1 MVNNTTDE
9 LFADLPDPE
18 REFEYQLDPTKPLV
32 LLLGWVDHEGILSS
46 LKASGQQYKKKLL
59 DSLPKNWESTVDL
72 FAQFKV
78 TAVVGKISAHALDLV
93 TDQRYLDVSKRLFA
107 AIGSIPNQIFMFEDI
122 LEGEQKDTFR
132 EEYNPYP
139 SKEVIETAIL
149 FLRDQGVHIIPYTT
163 RAEVTVLA
171 EAFLNDIDKN
181 LIFRMYVPTGR
192 LWAAEADR
200 FLQLFQDYV
209 TRVERLE
216 VRLDQKRTEHGVV
229 YEFRGHPPVGQS
241 SLEADFQEFSRI
253 MALFEVD
260 PDAAAKLLAE
270 KGPNTPE
277 IARLISKYSKE
288 AKRLQLDIRHEA
300 EAKSVSIRHRLE
312 SELLDLDPTP
322 QEWEQIQV
330 LVSSALPPHGSL
342 SYDVLAAGSA
352 ATRLTTGPVHFTYN
366 VRPQFIGTVNG
377 VIAEEI
383 NGNQHFEPEHHQLMA
398 LIARHGADKSKELET
413 AVYEI
418 ADKGVEKVGR
428 LRAKQKLK
436 GFLVEFGRK
445 TGDVAFGVL
454 QTYIEKQLGL

>member
-1 MVNNTTDE
+1 MNNTTND
-9 LFADLPDPE
+9 LFPDMPE
-18 REFEYQLDPTKPLV
+18 PEIEFEYELDPAKPLV
-32 LLLGWVDHEGILSS
+32 LLLGWVDHEGIVSS
-46 LKASGQQYKKKLL
+46 LKASGRQYKKKLL

-72 FAQFKV
+72 FTQFKV
-78 TAVVGKISAHALDLV
+78 TAVVGKIPAHVLRLV
-93 TDQRYLDVSKRLFA
+93 TDERYRDVRERLFS
-107 AIGSIPNQIFMFEDI
+107 AIGAVPNQIFMFEDI
-122 LEGEQKDTFR
+122 LEGEQKDRFR
-132 EEYNPYP
+132 EEYSPYP
-139 SKEVIETAIL
+139 AKEVMEAAIA
-149 FLRDQGVHIIPYTT
+149 FLRDRGVHILPYTT

-171 EAFLNDIDKN
+171 EAFLDDVDKN

-200 FLQLFQDYV
+200 FLQLFQDYL

-216 VRLDQKRTEHGVV
+216 VRLDQNRTEHGVV
-229 YEFRGHPPVGQS
+229 YEFHGHPPAGQS
-241 SLEADFQEFSRI
+241 NLESDFQEFSRI
-253 MALFEVD
+253 MGLFEAE

-270 KGPNTPE
+270 KGPNARE
-277 IARLISKYSKE
+277 IARLLSKYSKE

-300 EAKSVSIRHRLE
+300 ESKSVSIRHRLE

-322 QEWEQIQV
+322 QEWEQIQA
-330 LVSSALPPHGSL
+330 LVNGAIPHRPTVSGDVVAL
-342 SYDVLAAGSA
+342 GSA
-352 ATRLTTGPVHFTYN
+352 TALVATGSVQITYN

-383 NGNQHFEPEHHQLMA
+383 NGNQHFEPEHHQLMQ
-398 LIARHGADKSKELET
+398 LIARHGTDRSKELET

-428 LRAKQKLK
+428 LRAKQKLMA
-436 GFLVEFGRK
+436 FLVEFGKK

>member
-1 MVNNTTDE
+1 MNNTSDD
-9 LFADLPDPE
+9 LFADPLEPE
-18 REFEYQLDPTKPLV
+18 IEFEYQLDPAKPLV

-46 LKASGQQYKKKLL
+46 LKASGRQYKKKLL
-59 DSLPKNWESTVDL
+59 DSLPSNWENIVDL
-72 FAQFKV
+72 FTQFKV
-78 TAVVGKISAHALDLV
+78 TAVVGKIPAHVLSLV
-93 TDQRYLDVSKRLFA
+93 TDERYRDVRERLFS
-107 AIGSIPNQIFMFEDI
+107 AIGAVPNQIFMFEDI
-122 LEGEQKDTFR
+122 FQGEQKDKFR
-132 EEYNPYP
+132 EEYSPYP
-139 SKEVIETAIL
+139 SKEVMEAAIV
-149 FLRDQGVHIIPYTT
+149 FLRDHGVQILPYTT

-171 EAFLNDIDKN
+171 EAFLDDIDKN

-200 FLQLFQDYV
+200 FLQLFQDYL

-229 YEFRGHPPVGQS
+229 YEFHGHPPAGQKN
-241 SLEADFQEFSRI
+241 LEADFQEFSRI
-253 MALFEVD
+253 MALFEAD

-270 KGPNTPE
+270 KGPNVQE

-330 LVSSALPPHGSL
+330 LVNGAIPHRSSVSG
-342 SYDVLAAGSA
+342 DVLALGVAAPLTAGS
-352 ATRLTTGPVHFTYN
+352 VQITYN

-383 NGNQHFEPEHHQLMA
+383 NGNQHFEPEHHHLME
-398 LIARHGADKSKELET
+398 LIARHGAERSKELET

-428 LRAKQKLK
+428 LRAKQKLMA
-436 GFLVEFGRK
+436 FLVEFGKK

>member
-1 MVNNTTDE
+1 MNNATDD
-9 LFADLPDPE
+9 LLPDPQE
-18 REFEYQLDPTKPLV
+18 PEIEFEYQLDPAKPLV

-46 LKASGQQYKKKLL
+46 LKASGRQYKKKLL
-59 DSLPKNWESTVDL
+59 DSLPRNWETTLDL
-72 FAQFKV
+72 FTQFKV
-78 TAVVGKISAHALDLV
+78 TAVVGKIPAHVLHLV
-93 TDQRYLDVSKRLFA
+93 MEDRYREVRAPLFS
-107 AIGSIPNQIFMFEDI
+107 AIGAVPNQIFMFEDI
-122 LEGEQKDTFR
+122 LEGEQKDKFR

-139 SKEVIETAIL
+139 AKEVMEAAIA
-149 FLRDQGVHIIPYTT
+149 FLRGHGVHILPYTT

-171 EAFLNDIDKN
+171 EAFLDDIDKN

-200 FLQLFQDYV
+200 FLQLFQDYL

-229 YEFRGHPPVGQS
+229 YEFHGHPPAGQS
-241 SLEADFQEFSRI
+241 NLEADFQEFSRI
-253 MALFEVD
+253 MSLFEAD
-260 PDAAAKLLAE
+260 PDTAADLLA
-270 KGPNTPE
+270 KNGPNAQE
-277 IARLISKYSKE
+277 IARLISRYSKE

-300 EAKSVSIRHRLE
+300 EVKSVSIRHRLE

-322 QEWEQIQV
+322 QEWEQIQA
-330 LVSSALPPHGSL
+330 LVNGAIPHKVAVSG
-342 SYDVLAAGSA
+342 DVLALGSL
-352 ATRLTTGPVHFTYN
+352 ATQMVTRPVHITYN
-366 VRPQFIGTVNG
+366 LRPQFIGTVNG

-383 NGNQHFEPEHHQLMA
+383 NGNQHFEPEHNQLME
-398 LIARHGADKSKELET
+398 LIARHGGNRSKELET

-428 LRAKQKLK
+428 LRAKQKLMA
-436 GFLVEFGRK
+436 FLVEFGKK

>member
-1 MVNNTTDE
+1 MVNNTTDD
-9 LFADLPDPE
+9 LFADPPE
-18 REFEYQLDPTKPLV
+18 PEFEYQLDPAKPLA
-32 LLLGWVDHEGILSS
+32 LLLGWVGHEGILSS
-46 LKASGQQYKKKLL
+46 LKASGRQYKKKLL

-72 FAQFKV
+72 FTQFKV
-78 TAVVGKISAHALDLV
+78 TAVVGKIPAHVLSLV
-93 TDQRYLDVSKRLFA
+93 TDERYRDVRERLFS
-107 AIGSIPNQIFMFEDI
+107 AIGAVPNQIFMFEDI
-122 LEGEQKDTFR
+122 LEGEQKDKFR
-132 EEYNPYP
+132 EEYSPYP
-139 SKEVIETAIL
+139 AKGVMEAAIV
-149 FLRDQGVHIIPYTT
+149 FLRDHGVQILPYTT

-171 EAFLNDIDKN
+171 EAFLDDIDKN
-181 LIFRMYVPTGR
+181 LIFRMYVPAGR

-200 FLQLFQDYV
+200 FLQLFQDYL
-209 TRVERLE
+209 TRIERLE

-229 YEFRGHPPVGQS
+229 YEFHGHPPAGQNN
-241 SLEADFQEFSRI
+241 LQADFQEFSRI
-253 MALFEVD
+253 MTLFEAD

-270 KGPNTPE
+270 KGPNARE

-330 LVSSALPPHGSL
+330 LVNGAIPHRGSV
-342 SYDVLAAGSA
+342 SGDVLALGSA
-352 ATRLTTGPVHFTYN
+352 AAPLTAGSVQITYN

-383 NGNQHFEPEHHQLMA
+383 NGNQHFEPEHHQLME
-398 LIARHGADKSKELET
+398 LIARHGADRSKELET

-418 ADKGVEKVGR
+418 ADKGVETVGR
-428 LRAKQKLK
+428 LRAKQKLTA
-436 GFLVEFGRK
+436 FLVEFGKK
-445 TGDVAFGVL
+445 TGDLAFGVL

>member
-1 MVNNTTDE
+1 MVNKTTE
-9 LFADLPDPE
+9 QLLADLSE
-18 REFEYQLDPTKPLV
+18 SEGEYEYQLDPAKPLV

-46 LKASGQQYKKKLL
+46 LKASGRQYKKKLL
-59 DSLPKNWESTVDL
+59 DSYPKNWESTSDL
-72 FAQFKV
+72 FTQFKV
-78 TAVVGKISAHALDLV
+78 TAVVGKISARVLSLMMDEQYSEV
-93 TDQRYLDVSKRLFA
+93 RERLFA
-107 AIGSIPNQIFMFEDI
+107 AIGTVPNQIFMFEDI
-122 LEGEQKDTFR
+122 LEGGQKDDFR

-139 SKEVIETAIL
+139 SKEVMDAAL
-149 FLRDQGVHIIPYTT
+149 VFLRDHGIQVLPYAT

-171 EAFLNDIDKN
+171 EAFLDDIDKN

-216 VRLDQKRTEHGVV
+216 VRLDQKRSKHGVI
-229 YEFRGHPPVGQS
+229 YEFHGHSRTGQN

-253 MALFEVD
+253 MGLFEVD
-260 PDAAAKLLAE
+260 PNTAAKLLAE
-270 KGPNTPE
+270 KGPNVQE
-277 IARLISKYSKE
+277 IAHLISKYSKE
-288 AKRLQLDIRHEA
+288 AKRLRLDISHEA
-300 EAKSVSIRHRLE
+300 EVRSVSIRHRLE

-330 LVSSALPPHGSL
+330 LVNGAIPHHGSL
-342 SYDVLAAGSA
+342 SSDVLALGRA
-352 ATRLTTGPVHFTYN
+352 AEPLAAASVQITYN

-383 NGNQHFEPEHHQLMA
+383 NGNQHFEPEHHQLLE
-398 LIARHGADKSKELET
+398 LITRHGADRSKELET

-428 LRAKQKLK
+428 LRAKQKLMA
-436 GFLVEFGRK
+436 FLTEFGKK